1 MKIAVDARR
10 VALQPGSSH
19 CRYLAGM
26 LPHWQQD
33 ERVREMILV
42 MPWNA
47 RDVALPDEV
56 TQLSKVRLEYGDR
69 CPRLRSAIPYE
80 LMYQQW
86 AVPKVIRRTRPDV
99 FLSSFHMCPFVTWGV
114 PVVTTIHDLCPLHEP
129 TPTRERFV
137 WREFHRLQFQTACLK
152 SRRLICVSKSTAA
165 ALRQY
170 APTTSERIRMVYNGF
185 DAPPAEADSST
196 TEGNLLWVGEAG
208 YRKNPELAFATFSE
222 LLKDRPQLKMVA
234 IVPAHVVEEMRAL
247 AVSVRVDQAVEFRSH
262 LTDAELDSAYRCA
275 GALIVPSRCEG
286 FGYPLLEAMSRGLP
300 AVGYRKTPALEIV
313 GSCYPL
319 PDSLDAQ
326 EFARTLGTLIDLRGA
341 ERLAMSTTLIA
352 RAGMFSTE
360 RMARETITVL
370 ADAANA

>member
-10 VALQPGSSH
+10 LALQPGSSH

-26 LPHWQQD
+26 LPHWQNDQ
-33 ERVREMILV
+33 RVREVVLV

-47 RDVALPDEV
+47 RDVTLPDEV
-56 TQLSKVRLEYGDR
+56 SKLSKVSLEYGVR

-86 AVPKVIRRTRPDV
+86 AIPKVIRRTRPDV
-99 FLSSFHMCPFVTWGV
+99 FLSTFHMCPTVSWGV
-114 PVVTTIHDLCPLHEP
+114 PVVTTIHDMCPLQERI
-129 TPTRERFV
+129 TSRERLI
-137 WREFHRLQFQTACLK
+137 WREYSRFQFLSARMK

-170 APTTSERIRMVYNGF
+170 APSTADRIRVVYNGF
-185 DAPPAEADSST
+185 DVPPAGAVSST
-196 TEGNLLWVGEAG
+196 TEGDLLWVGESG

-222 LLKDRPQLKMVA
+222 LRKDRPQLKMVA
-234 IVPAHVVEEMRAL
+234 VVPARVVEEMRAL
-247 AVSVRVDQAVEFRSH
+247 AITARVEQAVEFRSH
-262 LTDAELDSAYRCA
+262 LTDAELDAAYRLA

-286 FGYPLLEAMSRGLP
+286 FGYPLLEAMCRGLP

-313 GSCYPL
+313 GPCHPL
-319 PDSLDAQ
+319 PDSLDAE
-326 EFARTLGTLIDLRGA
+326 EFARTLGPLLDMRGEA
-341 ERLAMSTTLIA
+341 RLAMSGKLVE

-360 RMARETITVL
+360 RMADETITVL
-370 ADAANA
+370 AEAANR